1 MASTIVRKAGRA
13 AGFLGL
19 TVVSGVGV
27 AVGLR
32 VASGAHKWAVR
43 DRVTADWSKGLLKL
57 FGVELVL
64 GGAAPGSPGVGRGQ
78 GRVVVANHRS
88 IIDIA
93 VLLSTF
99 GGAVL
104 SRADLATWPIMG
116 PAARAAGTIFVDRGD
131 RASGQ
136 HAIAQMVARLAD
148 HDTICLFPEGTTYAD
163 DEVRAFKPGGFV
175 AAARAN
181 VPVVPVGIAYPT
193 AGAGF
198 GDETFLQHLG
208 RLAETKRTVA
218 HVEIGA
224 PMSPTQGEETGA
236 FGERCREEVARL
248 VGVARSRHARL
259 APGSIGAPHS

>member
-1 MASTIVRKAGRA
+1 MMESALVRKAGRA

-19 TVVSGVGV
+19 TVVSGIGV

-32 VASGAHKWAVR
+32 VASEEKKWGVR
-43 DRVTADWSKGLLKL
+43 DRVTAEWSKGLLKL

-64 GGAAPGSPGVGRGQ
+64 GGAPPGVPGVGRGQ

-93 VLLSTF
+93 ILLATF

-104 SRADLATWPIMG
+104 SRADLATWPVVG
-116 PAARAAGTIFVDRGD
+116 PSARAAGTIFVDRAD
-131 RASGQ
+131 KASG
-136 HAIAQMVARLAD
+136 HKAILQMVKRLEEN
-148 HDTICLFPEGTTYAD
+148 DTICLFPEGTTYAD
-163 DEVRAFKPGGFV
+163 DEVRSFKPGGFV

-181 VPVVPVGIAYPT
+181 APVVPVGITYPN

-198 GDETFLQHLG
+198 GDETFVQHLG
-208 RLAETKRTVA
+208 RLAETPHMVT

-224 PMSPTQGEETGA
+224 PMTIAEGEAVDA
-236 FGERCREEVARL
+236 FRERCRSEVARL
-248 VGVARSRHARL
+248 VAIARARNHTR
-259 APGSIGAPHS
+259 ST